1 MLPRE
6 TQNEP
11 GGQPVTHLNNLRQP
25 VPILWLEDVRSEA
38 LNIRHIVCRDCASHL
53 PPPSGE
59 KCGKRLP
66 LRIPGGFQQKSNR
79 FHGRNLRLKSSR
91 RHKTYL

>member
-11 GGQPVTHLNNLRQP
+11 GGPSVTHLNNLWQP

-38 LNIRHIVCRDCASHL
+38 LNIHHIVCRDCASHL
-53 PPPSGE
+53 PPPSG
-59 KCGKRLP
+59 KKVWQNTAL
-66 LRIPGGFQQKSNR
+66 KNTWR
-79 FHGRNLRLKSSR
+79 FSAKIKPSSWPQYE
-91 RHKTYL
+91 T